1 MDSTDD
7 TPGLL
12 NIPPGHFKVPQEH
25 HMAQLFVYFMNFLVD
40 LMFPNF
46 SLNLHIVNHCSSSY
60 LNLWDSLFN
69 ATGFGFFRNDLRPP
83 EMQPTDLTLPVTFS
97 K

>member
-1 MDSTDD
+1 MNVSK
-7 TPGLL
+7 GSLR
-12 NIPPGHFKVPQEH
+12 IPPGVQHADVKIDAIIIDSSRKSGYMFQSDLNNTR
-25 HMAQLFVYFMNFLVD
+25 AQIWVTV
-40 LMFPNF
+40 
-46 SLNLHIVNHCSSSY
+46 SVNHCSSSY

-69 ATGFGFFRNDLRPP
+69 ATFRFFRNDLRPP